1 MREWG
6 GPGRTLVVR
15 AVAAVLAVALQ
26 TACAGADPAGG
37 RDGAPA
43 GGGFHGTV
51 VDNPPVSLPS
61 AMLVDTDGETVD
73 LQAVSAAPV
82 TLTVFAYTTCPDE
95 CPLTVSSIAAALR
108 GLPEQQRAAVQ
119 VVVLSA
125 DPARDNPARLRQWL
139 DRFDRSFTGLT
150 GDASTLRRVA
160 RDLYIP
166 LELPSAEPSPTGDED
181 VAHGVQIWAFD
192 ADDASL
198 LLWSGSPTPTEL
210 RSDLASLLRDQQSGG

>member
-1 MREWG
+1 MREGG
-6 GPGRTLVVR
+6 GPGRRHVLR
-15 AVAAVLAVALQ
+15 AVAGVLAVALQ
-26 TACAGADPAGG
+26 TACAEGGPASE

-43 GGGFHGTV
+43 GDGYHGTV
-51 VDNPPVSLPS
+51 VDNPPVRLPS
-61 AMLVDTDGETVD
+61 AALVDTDGETVD
-73 LQAVSAAPV
+73 LQSVSAAPV

-125 DPARDNPARLRQWL
+125 DPARDTPPRLRQWL

-150 GDASTLRRVA
+150 GDAATLQRVA
-160 RDLYIP
+160 RELYIP
-166 LELPSAEPSPTGDED
+166 LQLPSPEPSPQADED

-192 ADDASL
+192 ADDESL
-198 LLWSGSPTPTEL
+198 LLWSGSPTPTQL
-210 RSDLASLLRDQQSGG
+210 RSDLSRLLRDQESGA